1 MTPPIVRRSMV
12 LLLALTPWL
21 AGAQGAWPSRP
32 VKVVVPFAAGAATDI
47 VARAV
52 MERVSKQI
60 GQPVIIENRP
70 GAGGT
75 IGAGLVATAE
85 ADGYTWLIHSNSM
98 TVSAASYKSLSF
110 DPQKDFIG
118 ITPLA
123 SVPMVMVTSPERG
136 IKTLQDF
143 VKYAK
148 ANPTKINYASAGSGG
163 VTHLGAERVRI
174 AGGFQATHIPTK
186 GTNEALTEVMSGRV
200 DFYFSPIGLATP
212 LIQSGKLL
220 PLAVSSAK
228 RFPTLP
234 AVPTLL
240 EGGLPNSEYEVWI
253 AMFGPAKLPKAVVDR
268 MHEEVLKALASP
280 ELRERYRGLMMDDM
294 SMNVDQFNRFLASDF
309 RLNAELIK
317 AAGVQPN

>member
-1 MTPPIVRRSMV
+1 
-12 LLLALTPWL
+12 
-21 AGAQGAWPSRP
+21 
-32 VKVVVPFAAGAATDI
+32 
-47 VARAV
+47 
-52 MERVSKQI
+52 
-60 GQPVIIENRP
+60 
-70 GAGGT
+70 
-75 IGAGLVATAE
+75 
-85 ADGYTWLIHSNSM
+85 
-98 TVSAASYKSLSF
+98 
-110 DPQKDFIG
+110 
-118 ITPLA
+118 
-123 SVPMVMVTSPERG
+123 MVTSPERG

-294 SMNVDQFNRFLASDF
+294 SMNVEAFNRFLASDF